1 MDSDPIN
8 ANPTVL
14 DTSALPTRKAYQP
27 SVSKAHS
34 LQTSLLRDIPDKY
47 TASLTSA
54 PFSLFDN
61 FTLSDPEDDD
71 TSSLDDS
78 ASEKDVTTAPA
89 TTPATTSTNAD
100 DERYEPIDSQ
110 EIFDLIST
118 ISDPEHP
125 LSLGQLA
132 VVNLPHI
139 WVTDSG
145 NPDDI
150 AEVYVEITPTITHCS
165 LATLIGLGIRVRLER
180 CLPARYRIVIKVREG
195 THQSERQVN
204 KQLNDKERVAAACEN
219 EQLLGVISNMLA
231 TCT

>member
-1 MDSDPIN
+1 M
-8 ANPTVL
+8 
-14 DTSALPTRKAYQP
+14 
-27 SVSKAHS
+27 SKAHS

-78 ASEKDVTTAPA
+78 ASEKDVTTAPT

>member
-1 MDSDPIN
+1 MDGDSDPIN
-8 ANPTVL
+8 ANPTIL
-14 DTSALPTRKAYQP
+14 DTSALPTREPTVDTKVSSSLLSLVP
-27 SVSKAHS
+27 SEYLSS
-34 LQTSLLRDIPDKY
+34 IRPTTTSLFE
-47 TASLTSA
+47 SLS
-54 PFSLFDN
+54 
-61 FTLSDPEDDD
+61 LSDPELLSDASSSEGDEEDDD
-71 TSSLDDS
+71 DYD
-78 ASEKDVTTAPA
+78 
-89 TTPATTSTNAD
+89 
-100 DERYEPIDSQ
+100 PIDSQ

-139 WVTDSG
+139 KVTDSG
-145 NPDDI
+145 RSNEI
-150 AEVYVEITPTITHCS
+150 AEVFVEITPTITHCS

-180 CLPARYRIVIKVREG
+180 CLPPRYRIVIKVREG

-231 TCT
+231 TCK

>member
-14 DTSALPTRKAYQP
+14 DTSALPTREAEKQVKSAN
-27 SVSKAHS
+27 
-34 LQTSLLRDIPDKY
+34 SLLPLLGLPQKY
-47 TASLTSA
+47 STAST
-54 PFSLFDN
+54 PFSLFDD
-61 FTLSDPEDDD
+61 LSDPED
-71 TSSLDDS
+71 TNSLSSDDDS
-78 ASEKDVTTAPA
+78 
-89 TTPATTSTNAD
+89 
-100 DERYEPIDSQ
+100 YEPIDSQ

-139 WVTDSG
+139 VVTDSG
-145 NPDDI
+145 NPDEM
-150 AEVYVEITPTITHCS
+150 AEVFVEITPTITHCS

-180 CLPARYRIVIKVREG
+180 CLPPRYRIVIKVRPG

-231 TCT
+231 TCV